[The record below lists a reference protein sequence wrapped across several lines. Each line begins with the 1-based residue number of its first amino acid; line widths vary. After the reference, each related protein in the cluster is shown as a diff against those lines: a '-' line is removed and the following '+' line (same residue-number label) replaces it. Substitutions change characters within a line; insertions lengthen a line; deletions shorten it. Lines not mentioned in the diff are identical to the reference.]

1 MKISEKW
8 LRSWIDPD
16 IDSEQLCDQLT
27 NLGLEVDGYESTY
40 KHLSGVSVAEITSI
54 ESVDGADEK
63 TITSCTVD
71 TGQGSVQVICG
82 APNVSVGM
90 KSAYAEEG
98 ATLNEKDRV
107 KKARLYGVES
117 DGMLCSGAELGI
129 SSDTSGILDLSK
141 DLQVGIDVKDALDLD
156 DVTVDID
163 LTPNRG
169 DCLSVRGIAREV
181 GVVNRLAVHEAQVE
195 IVPAQI
201 TQELPIELANPIGC
215 PRYLGR
221 VIANIDSSA
230 TTPAWMV
237 QRLIGCGLRPIDPV
251 VDVTNY
257 VMLELGQPLHA
268 FDLANVRNGIVVR
281 DAKADEKLTLLDGTE
296 IKFEAGTLLITDG
309 DTPLAIAGVMGGEGS
324 GIQDDTKDV
333 FLECAYFSPEAIVGT
348 PRLYGLQTDASLRYE
363 RGVDPHLQFDAIE
376 RATRLLCEVVGGEPG
391 PVTIAEATDHI
402 PNNRNITLRKDRLEM
417 LIGEKI
423 ADAEVEDVFT
433 RLGFDIE
440 ANSESWKVGIPSY
453 RFDLSIE
460 EDLVEEVCRVH
471 GYNRI
476 SASHPVA
483 SLPFDVEL
491 DRVSESLAVRS
502 RIAELGYYEVINY
515 SFIEKELNDRFVPMF
530 QAPQVENP
538 IASQYASMRKTLI
551 PGLITSARHNLTRQ
565 QENVRLFE
573 HGKCFAIKND
583 STLQE
588 DRVAGIA
595 LGSSQPEGWA
605 EAQRGIDFYDV
616 KGDLERVFR
625 LLGTSVTYERSDCAY
640 LHPGQAARI
649 LNDRGIIGDF
659 GKLHP
664 EITMAMELPDQT
676 FVFELDAQP
685 FTKIDAQ
692 HAEHVA
698 PFPYVRRD
706 LALLVAEDVPV
717 QALCNAVRVE
727 LADLLSDLTVFDVY
741 EGENVETQKK
751 SVGLGLLLQDK
762 KTTLTDATVAS
773 RMESLLA
780 KLTAEFNVIQR

>member
-8 LRSWIDPD
+8 LRSWIDPE
-16 IDSEQLCDQLT
+16 IDTEQLCDQLT

-40 KHLSGVSVAEITSI
+40 AHLSGVSIAEIKSI
-54 ESVDGADEK
+54 GSVDGADDK
-63 TITSCTVD
+63 TITNCTID
-71 TGQGSVQVICG
+71 TGRGSVQVICG
-82 APNVSVGM
+82 APNVRVGM
-90 KSAYAEEG
+90 KSAYAKNG

-141 DLQVGIDVKDALDLD
+141 DLEVGMDVKDALELD
-156 DVTVDID
+156 DVMIDID

-181 GVVNRLAVHEAQVE
+181 GVVNRLAVHEQQVE
-195 IVPAQI
+195 GVPAEI
-201 TQELPIELANPIGC
+201 PNELPIELANPIGC

-221 VIANIDSSA
+221 VITNIDSSA
-230 TTPAWMV
+230 STPAWMV

-281 DAKADEKLTLLDGTE
+281 DAKTDERLTLLDGTQ
-296 IKFEAGTLLITDG
+296 IKFDAGTLLITDG
-309 DTPLAIAGVMGGEGS
+309 KTPLAIAGVMGGEGS
-324 GIQDDTKDV
+324 GIRGDTKDV
-333 FLECAYFSPEAIVGT
+333 FLECAYFSPDAIVGT

-363 RGVDPHLQFDAIE
+363 RGVDPDLQFDAIE

-391 PVTIAEATDHI
+391 PVTIAESSDHI
-402 PNNRNITLRKDRLEM
+402 PSTRNITLRKDRLAT

-423 ADAEVEDVFT
+423 AEAEVEDVFT
-433 RLGFDIE
+433 RLGFDMEID
-440 ANSESWKVGIPSY
+440 SESWHVGVPSY

-476 SASHPVA
+476 GAAHPVA

-491 DRVSESLAVRS
+491 DRVSESLAVRN

-515 SFIEKELNDRFVPMF
+515 SFIEKELNDRFVPTF

-551 PGLITSARHNLTRQ
+551 PGLIASARHNLSRQ
-565 QENVRLFE
+565 HETVRLFE
-573 HGKCFAIKND
+573 HGKCFTIKD
-583 STLQE
+583 GDTLQE

-595 LGSSQPEGWA
+595 LGSSHPEGWA

-616 KGDLERVFR
+616 KGDLEHVLA
-625 LLGTSVTYERSDCAY
+625 LLGSDVSYERSECAY
-640 LHPGQAARI
+640 LHPGQAARV
-649 LNDRGIIGDF
+649 LDESGVIGEF

-664 EITMAMELPDQT
+664 EITMAVELPEQT
-676 FVFELDAQP
+676 FVFELDAKP
-685 FTKIDAQ
+685 FTQIGAQ
-692 HAEHVA
+692 RAEHVA

-706 LALLVAEDVPV
+706 LALLVAEDLPV
-717 QALCNAVRVE
+717 QALCNEIREE
-727 LADLLSDLTVFDVY
+727 LADLLCDLTVFDIY
-741 EGENVETQKK
+741 EGDNVEANKK

-762 KTTLTDATVAS
+762 KTTLTDTTVAS

-780 KLTAEFNVIQR
+780 KLTSEFNVIQR